1 MEKKEDH
8 LDSHLDQELVD
19 KAYEATIFNLAL
31 GVETEALLQIQ
42 YDSALE
48 DDFETA
54 QGVSLGILAWEL
66 SGNFNCNLK
75 NELYE

>member
-1 MEKKEDH
+1 METKKNNI
-8 LDSHLDQELVD
+8 DSYLDQELVD

-31 GVETEALLQIQ
+31 GVDVKALSEVQ
-42 YDSALE
+42 YDSAKE

>member
-1 MEKKEDH
+1 METKKNNI
-8 LDSHLDQELVD
+8 DSYLDQELVD

-31 GVETEALLQIQ
+31 GVDVKALSEVQ
-42 YDSALE
+42 YDSAME